1 MSGSGT
7 RSIGFAPVV
16 TDATRLLVL
25 GSLPG
30 IASLNAAQ
38 YYAHP
43 RNAFWPIAAA
53 LTGQHLDTLPYDE
66 RLQGL
71 LQSGIGLWDV
81 LASAERSGSLDSA
94 IRSPE
99 AADLIALV
107 RTLPRLEVIGFN
119 GNAAAQIGRRIL
131 EGNTGPVRLID
142 LPSTSPA
149 YTMPFKAKLDLWRE
163 RLPTF

>member
-1 MSGSGT
+1 MTGDGV
-7 RSIGFAPVV
+7 RSIGFAPAVS
-16 TDATRLLVL
+16 DATRLLVL

-43 RNAFWPIAAA
+43 RNSFWPIAAA
-53 LTGQHLDTLPYDE
+53 LTRQPLHSLAYEE
-66 RLQGL
+66 RLQAL

-99 AADLIALV
+99 AADLLALV
-107 RTLPRLEVIGFN
+107 RTLPRLEAIGFN
-119 GNAAAQIGRRIL
+119 GKAAALTGRRIL
-131 EGNTGPVRLID
+131 EGHIGPVRLID

-149 YTMPFKAKLDLWRE
+149 YTLPFDAKLALWRE
-163 RLPTF
+163 RLPSF

>member
-1 MSGSGT
+1 MSRDGV

-16 TDATRLLVL
+16 SEKTRLLVL

-53 LTGQHLDTLPYDE
+53 LTGQPLDTLPYEE
-66 RLQGL
+66 RLQAL
-71 LQSGIGLWDV
+71 LKSGIGLWDV

-107 RTLPRLEVIGFN
+107 RTLPRLEAIGFN
-119 GNAAAQIGRRIL
+119 GKAAAKIGRPIL
-131 EGNTGPVRLID
+131 EGHIGNVRLIE

-149 YTMPFKAKLDLWRE
+149 YTMPLQAKLDLWRE
-163 RLPTF
+163 RLPAL

>member
-1 MSGSGT
+1 MSGDGV

-16 TDATRLLVL
+16 SDKTRLLVL

-53 LTGQHLDTLPYDE
+53 LAGEPLDALPYED
-66 RLQGL
+66 RLQVL

-99 AADLIALV
+99 AADLITLV
-107 RTLPRLEVIGFN
+107 RTLPRLEAIGFN
-119 GNAAAQIGRRIL
+119 GKAAAKIGRKIL
-131 EGNTGPVRLID
+131 EGHIGPIPLID

-149 YTMPFKAKLDLWRE
+149 YTMPFETKLALWRQ
-163 RLPTF
+163 RLPAF

>member
-1 MSGSGT
+1 MSVFGA

-16 TDATRLLVL
+16 SDATRLVVL

-30 IASLNAAQ
+30 IASLKAAQ

-53 LTGQHLDTLPYDE
+53 LTSQPLDTLPYEE

-107 RTLPRLEVIGFN
+107 RTLPRLEAIGFN
-119 GNAAAQIGRRIL
+119 GNAAAKIGRRIL
-131 EGNTGPVRLID
+131 EGHIGPVRLID

-149 YTMPFKAKLDLWRE
+149 YTMPFDAKLILWRE
-163 RLPTF
+163 RLPAF